1 MISVIAGQRIRTN
14 SCPGAYSRDFMRFQK
29 IFKPTAQFF
38 DFLPIDWQS
47 ELLPQWDELSQSAE
61 VYGLYKDDSL
71 DSLATM
77 GIIFK
82 SHLPRLTPFEKA
94 IQSELTG
101 YLYIGYVYTIPQYR
115 GTGYASLWFDAL
127 KLHFPKHNFW
137 LTIEEPELAGFYK
150 KNGFALFNGSWQGD
164 AAGEICLTLN
174 QEGSYGV

>member
-1 MISVIAGQRIRTN
+1 MISVIDGQRILTN
-14 SCPGAYSRDFMRFQK
+14 SYHGAYFRGFMRFQK
-29 IFKPTAQFF
+29 ILNPTAQFF

-47 ELLPQWDELSQSAE
+47 ELLPQWDELSHSAE
-61 VYGLYKDDSL
+61 VYGLYKDDHL

-115 GTGYASLWFDAL
+115 GTGYASLWFNAL
-127 KLHFPKHNFW
+127 KLHFPENNFW
-137 LTIEEPELAGFYK
+137 LTIEEPELAKFYK
-150 KNGFALFNGSWQGD
+150 KNGFELFNGILPGD
-164 AAGEICLTLN
+164 SGGEICLTLN
-174 QEGSYGV
+174 QNA